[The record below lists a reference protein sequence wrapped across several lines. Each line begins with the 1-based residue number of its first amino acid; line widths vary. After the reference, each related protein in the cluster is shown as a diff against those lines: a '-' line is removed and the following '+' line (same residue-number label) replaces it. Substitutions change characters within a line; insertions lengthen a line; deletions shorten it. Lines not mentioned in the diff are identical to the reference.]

1 MLLVFNSKHLKLHP
15 NPINQLLTLKTQT
28 INYHLI
34 VTSHSSIT
42 LIMIS
47 IIRRQIMKL
56 SKKWSSFVLA
66 SAITLSSLSI
76 SQPEVKAAEIQKPT
90 NVIMLVMDG
99 SSNNAITLS
108 RWYKGENLA
117 MDEILTGAMRTYS
130 AESAITD
137 SAPAATALATG
148 HKSNDK
154 YVGVLPSL
162 INSPGLEQIA
172 QEDAFKPVANV
183 LEGAKQKGKATG
195 IISTSE
201 IQHATPAGFSAHVK
215 NRSQYDNIAEQQV
228 YQNIDVVL
236 GGGLESLTPGTTKN
250 ARKDGENLIS
260 VLKDKKYEL
269 VQTRDE
275 LLKSQSDKIWG
286 SFAPSALAYD
296 FDRKATNNDEPT
308 LAEMTSKAIDTL
320 KKDQDGF
327 FLFVEGSKV
336 DWAAHAN
343 DTIGMISDI
352 LSFDDAVKEA
362 IEFAKEDGNTMVIAV
377 TDHGN
382 SGITM
387 GNANTTKTYSTIP
400 VSAYIDPLK
409 KATMTIEGALSKL
422 KTDKSNLVE
431 VAALYGLDNL
441 TEDELG
447 TLKSAKDLGSEM
459 VKMLA
464 NRANIGFTTGGHTG
478 EDVFLYSYGPS
489 KVSGLVENTDLAH
502 AMAKFMDFDLDK
514 LTNELYVPATKSLN
528 AKGFTTKIDVSD
540 VENPKLIAKK
550 DHLTVTIPVN
560 KNIAIFE
567 QVSTNGEVSTKTHT
581 FDTINVY
588 NETDFY
594 VSEKLLKSIQ

>member
-1 MLLVFNSKHLKLHP
+1 M
-15 NPINQLLTLKTQT
+15 
-28 INYHLI
+28 
-34 VTSHSSIT
+34 
-42 LIMIS
+42 
-47 IIRRQIMKL
+47 RL
-56 SKKWSSFVLA
+56 SKKWCSFALA
-66 SAITLSSLSI
+66 SAITLSSLSMA
-76 SQPEVKAAEIQKPT
+76 QPEVKAAETKKPT

-99 SSNNAITLS
+99 SSNNAVTLS
-108 RWYKGENLA
+108 RWYKGESLA
-117 MDEILTGAMRTYS
+117 LDEILSGGMRTYS

-154 YVGVLPSL
+154 YVGVLPS
-162 INSPGLEQIA
+162 IVNSPGLKPIA
-172 QEDAFKPVANV
+172 KEDAFKPVANV

-201 IQHATPAGFSAHVK
+201 IQHATPAGFSAHVQ
-215 NRSQYDNIAEQQV
+215 NRSQYDDIAEQQV

-236 GGGLESLTPGTTKN
+236 GGGLESLAPGTTKN

-260 VLKDKKYEL
+260 VLKEQKYEL
-269 VQTRDE
+269 VQTREE

-296 FDRKATNNDEPT
+296 FDRKATNSSEPT
-308 LAEMTSKAIDTL
+308 LAEMTNKAINTL
-320 KKDQDGF
+320 KKDEDGF

-362 IEFAKEDGNTMVIAV
+362 IDFAKADGNTLVIAV

-387 GNANTTKTYSTIP
+387 GNANTTKTYPSIP
-400 VSAYIDPLK
+400 ISSYIDPLK
-409 KATMTIEGALSKL
+409 KATMTIEGALSQL
-422 KTDKSNLVE
+422 KTDRSNLIE
-431 VAALYGLDNL
+431 VAALYGLDDL
-441 TEDELG
+441 TEVELG
-447 TLKSAKDLGSEM
+447 LLKSTEDLGSEM

-489 KVSGLVENTDLAH
+489 KVSGLVENTDLAL
-502 AMAKFMDFDLDK
+502 AMAKFMEFDLDV
-514 LTNELYVPATKSLN
+514 LTNDLYVPATTALN
-528 AKGFTTKIDVSD
+528 AKGYKTTVDQSD
-540 VENPKLIAKK
+540 AENPKLIAQK
-550 DHLTVTIPVN
+550 DHLTVIIPVN

-567 QVSTNGEVSTKTHT
+567 KMSSKGEVSTKTQT
-581 FDTINVY
+581 FDTINIY
-588 NETDFY
+588 NGTDFY
-594 VSEKLLKSIQ
+594 VSEKLLKTIQ